1 MAKQRKNE
9 QIIRLILLITLL
21 CLISCGGG
29 FDAESAGAQDI
40 IESILGPDSLEM
52 LSE

>member
-1 MAKQRKNE
+1 MR
-9 QIIRLILLITLL
+9 IILLIILL

-29 FDAESAGAQDI
+29 FDAESADAQDI
-40 IESILGPDSLEM
+40 KESILGPDSLEM